1 MSKLLKIL
9 LVEDD
14 RLFRLGLTTCLQREP
29 IIDLV
34 VEVGDGET
42 ALDLAAQQKFDL
54 VILDLVLPGLDGIET
69 CSQFQKYHPE
79 LPVLILT
86 SHPDKTLV
94 LRLIEAGAKGYCMKG
109 IDERKLVLAIESIAA
124 GATWWD
130 VNASH
135 QIYDAIKQSEHSE
148 HSSLFVDEFR
158 LTKRELEVLTLIA
171 NGRSNQQISEVL
183 FIAAGTVRVHVHT
196 ILHKLNVSDRT
207 QAAIFALQQNL
218 II

>member
-1 MSKLLKIL
+1 MSNFLKIL

-14 RLFRLGLTTCLQREP
+14 RLFRLGLITYLQREP
-29 IIDLV
+29 FIQVI
-34 VEVGDGET
+34 VEAGDGET
-42 ALDLAAQQKFDL
+42 ALDLATQQKFDL

-69 CSQFQKYHPE
+69 CHRFQKYYPN

-130 VNASH
+130 FNASH
-135 QIYDAIKQSEHSE
+135 QI
-148 HSSLFVDEFR
+148 
-158 LTKRELEVLTLIA
+158 LTA
-171 NGRSNQQISEVL
+171 
-183 FIAAGTVRVHVHT
+183 
-196 ILHKLNVSDRT
+196 
-207 QAAIFALQQNL
+207 
-218 II
+218 

>member
-1 MSKLLKIL
+1 MSNSLKLL

-29 IIDLV
+29 IIETV

-42 ALDLAAQQKFDL
+42 ALDLATQQNFDL
-54 VILDLVLPGLDGIET
+54 VILDLILPGLDGIET
-69 CSQFQKYHPE
+69 CRQFQKHHPH
-79 LPVLILT
+79 LPVLVLT

-94 LRLIEAGAKGYCMKG
+94 LRLIEAGARGYCMKG

-130 VNASH
+130 FNASH
-135 QIYDAIKQSEHSE
+135 QIYAAIKQSKQ
-148 HSSLFVDEFR
+148 SSPVGDESQ
-158 LTKRELEVLTLIA
+158 LTSRELEVLTLIA
-171 NGRSNQQISEVL
+171 TGKTNKQIAETL
-183 FIAAGTVRVHVHT
+183 FIADGTVRVHVHT
-196 ILHKLNVSDRT
+196 ILHKLNVTDRT

>member
-1 MSKLLKIL
+1 MSNSLKLL

-14 RLFRLGLTTCLQREP
+14 RLFRLGLTTCLQKEP
-29 IIDLV
+29 IIETV
-34 VEVGDGET
+34 VEAGDGET
-42 ALDLAAQQKFDL
+42 ALDLATQQNFDL
-54 VILDLVLPGLDGIET
+54 VILDLILPGLDGIET
-69 CSQFQKYHPE
+69 CHQFQKYHPH
-79 LPVLILT
+79 LPVLVLT

-94 LRLIEAGAKGYCMKG
+94 LRLIEAGARGYCMKG

-130 VNASH
+130 FNASH
-135 QIYDAIKQSEHSE
+135 QIYDAIKQSKQ
-148 HSSLFVDEFR
+148 SSPVGDESQ
-158 LTKRELEVLTLIA
+158 LTSRELEVLTLIA
-171 NGRSNQQISEVL
+171 TGKTNKQIAETL

-196 ILHKLNVSDRT
+196 ILHKLNVRDRT

>member
-1 MSKLLKIL
+1 MSNLLKIL

-14 RLFRLGLTTCLQREP
+14 RLFRLGLTTFLQSEAT
-29 IIDLV
+29 IEV
-34 VEVGDGET
+34 VVDVGDGET
-42 ALDLAAQQKFDL
+42 ALELAKQQKFDL

-69 CSQFQKYHPE
+69 CHQFQKYYPN

-86 SHPDKTLV
+86 AHPDRTLV

-130 VNASH
+130 VNASDR
-135 QIYDAIKQSEHSE
+135 IYHAIKQIGQP
-148 HSSLFVDEFR
+148 SLLVDEFH

-171 NGRSNQQISEVL
+171 RGRTNQQIATTL
-183 FIAAGTVRVHVHT
+183 FITAGTVRVHVHA

-218 II
+218 IV

>member
-1 MSKLLKIL
+1 MSNLLKIL

-14 RLFRLGLTTCLQREP
+14 RLFRLGLTTFLQREANVEM
-29 IIDLV
+29 V
-34 VEVGDGET
+34 VDVGDGET
-42 ALDLAAQQKFDL
+42 ALELAKQQKFDL

-69 CSQFQKYHPE
+69 CRQFQQYYPH

-86 SHPDKTLV
+86 SHPDRTLV

-135 QIYDAIKQSEHSE
+135 QIYHAIKQTGQ
-148 HSSLFVDEFR
+148 SSLLVDEFH

-171 NGRSNQQISEVL
+171 NGRTNQQIAATL
-183 FIAAGTVRVHVHT
+183 FIAAGTVRVHVHA

-218 II
+218 IA